1 MLETMEWRMEIVK
14 TDARSRVVLPG
25 HSDEM
30 FLMRENP
37 DGSILL
43 EPAVVVSTSQLE
55 YDQNPELRRLL
66 KEAAESQTVRR
77 TRRKRAR

>member
-1 MLETMEWRMEIVK
+1 MTLIQ
-14 TDARSRVVLPG
+14 TDSRSRMVLPG

-43 EPAVVVSTSQLE
+43 EPAVVVSASQLE
-55 YDQNPELRRLL
+55 YDQDPELQRLL
-66 KEAAESQTVRR
+66 TEAAASPTVRR
-77 TRRKRAR
+77 TRRKRPR

>member
-1 MLETMEWRMEIVK
+1 MDLVK
-14 TDARSRVVLPG
+14 TDSRSRVVLPG

-43 EPAVVVSTSQLE
+43 EPAVVVSKSQLE
-55 YDQNPELRRLL
+55 YDRDPELRELL
-66 KEAAESQTVRR
+66 ARAASSPTVRR
-77 TRRKRAR
+77 VRRQR